1 MISSSDNILSQNI
14 LGEKYIITKHENKN
28 LELIKEKN
36 GIKLYKNHN
45 VLPLG
50 YATSNIISENTFNN
64 LNYPTNIIALLNNI
78 VIKTNKDKK
87 NSNKLDIEK
96 SNTNYQIIEQNNL
109 KLENFNEKLIIKA
122 QKNAYF
128 KN

>member
-96 SNTNYQIIEQNNL
+96 SNTNYQII
-109 KLENFNEKLIIKA
+109 
-122 QKNAYF
+122 
-128 KN
+128 